1 MMQIGLEFHKS
12 FEIFFMRL
20 NFNHLSFI
28 KYLIAQSS
36 LMLFFKKKHNPQSE
50 TDLLREYRQTGDL
63 SILGKLYEPQMELV
77 FAIAMKYFKDEE
89 EAKDTVMA
97 LFEELITKLRTHE
110 VENFKAWLGMVA
122 RNYCLMELRKRPEA
136 SVALTTREG
145 IINEGD
151 DEDENIF
158 NNFMEIS
165 FSEHHTEQNLTKLED
180 CMKTLNLEQK
190 QSVELFFMQEKTYQ
204 EVSQLTGFEVNKVKS
219 YLQNG
224 KRNLKICL
232 EK

>member
-1 MMQIGLEFHKS
+1 
-12 FEIFFMRL
+12 
-20 NFNHLSFI
+20 
-28 KYLIAQSS
+28 
-36 LMLFFKKKHNPQSE
+36 MLFFKKKHKPESE

-63 SILGKLYEPQMELV
+63 SVLGKLYEPQMEMV

-97 LFEELITKLRTHE
+97 LFEELIPKLRQHE
-110 VENFKAWLGMVA
+110 VENFKAWLGMVT
-122 RNYCLMELRKRPEA
+122 RNYCLMELRKKTVEI
-136 SVALTTREG
+136 SNFDIGE
-145 IINEGD
+145 N
-151 DEDENIF
+151 DEEENNS
-158 NNFMEIS
+158 NNFMEINT
-165 FSEHHTEQNLTKLED
+165 SEHHTDSLDLEQNLTKLED
-180 CMKTLNLEQK
+180 CLQTLNLEQK

-204 EVSQLTGFEVNKVKS
+204 EVSQVTGFEVNKVKS

>member
-1 MMQIGLEFHKS
+1 
-12 FEIFFMRL
+12 
-20 NFNHLSFI
+20 
-28 KYLIAQSS
+28 
-36 LMLFFKKKHNPQSE
+36 MLFFKKKHKPESE

-63 SILGKLYEPQMELV
+63 AILGKLYEPHMEMV

-97 LFEELITKLRTHE
+97 LFEELIPKLRQHE
-110 VENFKAWLGMVA
+110 VDNFKAWLGMVT
-122 RNYCLMELRKRPEA
+122 RNYCLMELRKSSPEA
-136 SVALTTREG
+136 SVALAPRGG
-145 IINEGD
+145 IQHDND
-151 DEDENIF
+151 QEDENIS

-165 FSEHHTEQNLTKLED
+165 TSEHHTDSLDLEQNLTKLED
-180 CMKTLNLEQK
+180 CLKTLNLEQK

>member
-1 MMQIGLEFHKS
+1 
-12 FEIFFMRL
+12 
-20 NFNHLSFI
+20 
-28 KYLIAQSS
+28 
-36 LMLFFKKKHNPQSE
+36 MLFFKKKHKPESE

-63 SILGKLYEPQMELV
+63 SVLGKLYEPQMEMV

-97 LFEELITKLRTHE
+97 LFEELISKLRQHE
-110 VENFKAWLGMVA
+110 VENFKAWLGMVT
-122 RNYCLMELRKRPEA
+122 RNYCLMELRKKMVEI
-136 SVALTTREG
+136 SNFDIGE
-145 IINEGD
+145 N
-151 DEDENIF
+151 DEEENNS
-158 NNFMEIS
+158 NNFMEINA
-165 FSEHHTEQNLTKLED
+165 SEHHTDSLDLEQNLTKLED
-180 CMKTLNLEQK
+180 CLQTLNLEQK

>member
-1 MMQIGLEFHKS
+1 
-12 FEIFFMRL
+12 
-20 NFNHLSFI
+20 
-28 KYLIAQSS
+28 
-36 LMLFFKKKHNPQSE
+36 
-50 TDLLREYRQTGDL
+50 
-63 SILGKLYEPQMELV
+63 MEMV

-97 LFEELITKLRTHE
+97 LFEELIPKLRQHE
-110 VENFKAWLGMVA
+110 VENFKPWLGMVT
-122 RNYCLMELRKRPEA
+122 RNYCLMELRKSSPEA
-136 SVALTTREG
+136 SVALVPRGG
-145 IINEGD
+145 IQHDNE
-151 DEDENIF
+151 EDENIF

-165 FSEHHTEQNLTKLED
+165 SSEHHTDSLDLEQNLSKLED